1 MFAQLHPASAARERW
16 VRTASVAAHAVVLA
30 WLVHPAKPQHLT
42 ALSVALGQNG
52 TSVTRLYWSSK
63 NPDDSSHSSS
73 DLATQ
78 RYRHERLGQKLTWT
92 VPPKLR
98 KSAANTPL
106 ARTEAED
113 SAKTQTLSSEGH
125 GAQAGQLY
133 GTLYH
138 GPLSGDEIR
147 PALPVA
153 TYDPVVW
160 PWQLPD
166 SAGNEVIEIVIDE
179 RGEIVSKTV
188 LQSLGPDIDTKCLAA
203 LENWHFRPATRNGT
217 PIPSKQ
223 DAIFPFRARG

>member
-92 VPPKLR
+92 ASPKLR

-113 SAKTQTLSSEGH
+113 SAKTQTLSAE
-125 GAQAGQLY
+125 
-133 GTLYH
+133 
-138 GPLSGDEIR
+138 
-147 PALPVA
+147 
-153 TYDPVVW
+153 
-160 PWQLPD
+160 
-166 SAGNEVIEIVIDE
+166 
-179 RGEIVSKTV
+179 
-188 LQSLGPDIDTKCLAA
+188 
-203 LENWHFRPATRNGT
+203 
-217 PIPSKQ
+217 
-223 DAIFPFRARG
+223 